1 MGLGGGE
8 GEAPMVAALP
18 PPAMEGDAN
27 EGESEEEDPGD
38 CDDSAAG
45 RERLMEDPKLYPG

>member
-18 PPAMEGDAN
+18 PPAMEGDTK

-45 RERLMEDPKLYPG
+45 RDRPMDAPKLYPG